1 MEVLFMNNYII
12 TFKPVNQ
19 KVSISEG
26 STLKDAIVKSGLDF
40 DFPCGGIG
48 KCGKCTVKV
57 LSPKI
62 ETLQKET
69 EHLSKNQIFAGI
81 HLACI
86 TEIHS
91 NMIVELN
98 MRKNTDYNILQSS
111 AEKKFTIL
119 PLLKKDFIQ
128 LNLPSLECQK
138 SDLKRLREKLIL
150 KNPKYKDLEIG
161 ISVLRELPDK
171 FRKADNKVTVIIDKS
186 EILGIEKGN
195 TCYKMFG
202 IAFDIGTTTVVGYLM
217 DLYTGKELAVSS
229 SLNPQIKFGAD
240 VISRTN
246 YANQNNDDLKLLQV
260 TILKALNK
268 LIDNLS
274 QKANI
279 KRNDIYALTVVGNT
293 CMHHL
298 FLGLTP
304 RYVAAVPYVPAV
316 SESIKLNASE
326 LKLNINPAG
335 KVFVLPTIAGFVGA
349 DTAAVILSTD
359 MDKSKDIKLAVDIGT
374 NGEMVLGSS
383 TKLVSCSTA
392 AGPAFEGAQISSG
405 MRGANGA
412 IDHVYFDESM
422 TYTVIGNEKPR
433 GICGSGL
440 LDIVAGFVKV
450 GVVNKRG
457 KLLSPDKFTNPAA
470 KKYSNRI
477 INYNNA
483 NAFLVVSESET
494 AQGNPI
500 LITQKDI
507 TSLQLAKGAIS
518 TGIKILVEKL
528 EITSHDIK
536 EVLLAGAF
544 GNYMNPH
551 SACTIGLIPREL
563 ESKIK
568 LVGNAAGSGAKLA
581 LLSQNEFERTNN
593 IANKVTYIELG
604 TQKHFNLEF
613 ARGMQF

>member
-1 MEVLFMNNYII
+1 MNNYEI
-12 TFKPVNQ
+12 TFKPVNY
-19 KVSISEG
+19 KVSIPEG
-26 STLKDAIVKSGLDF
+26 STLKDALVKSGLNF

-48 KCGKCTVKV
+48 KCGKCLVKV

-62 ETLQKET
+62 EALQKEA
-69 EHLSKNQIFAGI
+69 EHLSKNEILESM
-81 HLACI
+81 HLACL

-91 NMIVELN
+91 DMLVELN
-98 MRKNTDYNILQSS
+98 MEKNTDYNILQSS
-111 AEKKFTIL
+111 VEKNSAIF

-128 LNLPSLECQK
+128 LDLPSLEHQK
-138 SDLKRLREKLIL
+138 SDLSRLKEKLIL
-150 KNPKYKDLEIG
+150 KNPDYRDLKIG
-161 ISVLRELPDK
+161 ISILQQLPDK
-171 FRKADNKVTVIIDKS
+171 LRKSHNKVTVIIDKN

-195 TCYKMFG
+195 TSHKMFG

-217 DLYTGKELAVSS
+217 DLYSGKELAVSS

-240 VISRTN
+240 VISRTT
-246 YANQNNDDLKLLQV
+246 YANQNDNGLKLLQS
-260 TILKALNK
+260 TILKLLNE
-268 LIDNLS
+268 LIDDVS
-274 QKANI
+274 KKSNI
-279 KRNDIYALTVVGNT
+279 KRDDIYALTVVGNT

-304 RYVAAVPYVPAV
+304 RYIAAVPYVPV
-316 SESIKLNASE
+316 INESIELNASE
-326 LKLNINPAG
+326 LNLNINPAG
-335 KVFVLPTIAGFVGA
+335 RVFALPTIAGFVGA
-349 DTAAVILSTD
+349 DTVAVILATD
-359 MDKSKDIKLAVDIGT
+359 IDKSKDIKLAVDIGT

-383 TKLVSCSTA
+383 KKLVSCSTA

-412 IDHVYFDESM
+412 IDHVCFGESM

-450 GVVNKRG
+450 GLINKRG

-470 KKYSNRI
+470 ENYSNRI
-477 INYNNA
+477 ITYNDT
-483 NAFLVVSESET
+483 NAFLMVPASET
-494 AQGNPI
+494 ANGNPI
-500 LITQKDI
+500 LITQNDI

-518 TGIKILVEKL
+518 AGIKILVEKL
-528 EITSHDIK
+528 EINLDDIK

-551 SACTIGLIPREL
+551 SACTIGLIPKEL
-563 ESKIK
+563 EPKIK
-568 LVGNAAGSGAKLA
+568 MVGNAAGSGAKLA
-581 LLSQNEFERTNN
+581 LLSQSEFERTDE

-604 TQKHFNLEF
+604 AQKHFNLEF